1 MVLSEGKRKWWFEE
15 VTEVK

>member
-1 MVLSEGKRKWWFEE
+1 VSEGKSDWWFEE